1 MKWIKKVFIVILSLI
16 IINCI
21 FFLAISFN
29 LKNILING
37 VIKETII
44 ENIVPR
50 SYNDENNVIT
60 EEQIK
65 EITSDPR
72 VQELLNSP
80 EIQELLE
87 KYLDTT
93 VDGLLDE
100 ESIDEVALEEDM
112 ARFIKE
118 NRSIIEE
125 KVGKEI
131 TDDMIDKAMEQVE
144 SKDISNAYKQS
155 IANASRNMTKTEKS
169 VLKGYKYLISWN
181 FRIIMFIV
189 IAVSLLLI
197 ALIQKSFYKWIGTF
211 SKSLIVSGI
220 GIVLAS
226 IITNLIV
233 NSQNLIDKFN
243 TNSLTITGI
252 IILVSGI
259 LILIIYK
266 LLTRKKDD
274 VDEISQ
280 VSKKE

>member
-1 MKWIKKVFIVILSLI
+1 MKWIKKVLIVILSLI

-100 ESIDEVALEEDM
+100 ENIDEVAIEEDM
-112 ARFIKE
+112 ARFIKD
-118 NRSIIEE
+118 NRSVIEE

-131 TDDMIDKAMEQVE
+131 TDDMIDQAMEQVE

-181 FRIIMFIV
+181 FRIIMFVV